1 MFTTIYILLI
11 ATFIVRSMYRN
22 YEWVNEDRLFK
33 SALHVCP
40 LNAKV
45 HYNIAKGSVN
55 FLFNVLC
62 TGVRPGSSNI
72 FDL

>member
-1 MFTTIYILLI
+1 MYILLI

-45 HYNIAKGSVN
+45 HYNIAKVSLVQ
-55 FLFNVLC
+55 FL
-62 TGVRPGSSNI
+62 SNI
-72 FDL
+72 FSNVFEL